1 MNTKLMNYLITS
13 IMAFILLGCGE
24 SQSPANS
31 LQTDLIEVA
40 SKKEK
45 TELTIES
52 VVGKFKMAFSSHVFD
67 KNGTCKAMRG
77 DNVMGSGTWTIKDGK
92 IHVVNDDETKNL
104 VIYEMLENGDLK
116 HPSGNVAKRIITQSN

>member
-1 MNTKLMNYLITS
+1 
-13 IMAFILLGCGE
+13 
-24 SQSPANS
+24 
-31 LQTDLIEVA
+31 
-40 SKKEK
+40 
-45 TELTIES
+45 
-52 VVGKFKMAFSSHVFD
+52 MAFSSHVFD

-77 DNVMGSGTWTIKDGK
+77 DNVIGSGTWTIKDGK